1 MKSVFC
7 DEPVCYIC
15 QRSTNVQHHII
26 EGNGRRPISER
37 LGLKVYLCPPHHNMS
52 DAGVHFN
59 KELDLQ
65 LKRMAQEYY
74 EEHYGTREDFIKDF
88 IQSYL

>member
-1 MKSVFC
+1 MKSVFST
-7 DEPVCYIC
+7 EPFCYIC
-15 QRSTNVQHHII
+15 GRPTNTQHHIF
-26 EGNGRRPISER
+26 EGTGRRGLSER

-65 LKRMAQEYY
+65 LKCMAQQYY
-74 EEHYGTREDFIKDF
+74 EEHYGPREKFIKDF
-88 IQSYL
+88 IKSYL